1 MHQDILIKRQTGTV
15 INGTYILTKAR
26 LIAQELSL
34 TNFIGSR
41 RWLMNFFLKKH
52 NLVFRRITSGGKQLP
67 INTKDI
73 NNFHFSCVNNRI
85 GRKRSEIFNWD
96 ETTIQLDAPG
106 EYTYDT

>member
-1 MHQDILIKRQTGTV
+1 
-15 INGTYILTKAR
+15 
-26 LIAQELSL
+26 
-34 TNFIGSR
+34 
-41 RWLMNFFLKKH
+41 MNFFLKRH